1 VAACT
6 ITESPLRV
14 IFDGFNADVTQR
26 RRRFANHVGD
36 FTPFAVRAAPNA
48 AGRWAFGA
56 SPAGAMG
63 AAWHGPILAFAM
75 SPFSG
80 NLLVRRTDS
89 EAGERPAGARTAT
102 KPDSDP
108 HERQTQMRH

>member
-48 AGRWAFGA
+48 AG
-56 SPAGAMG
+56 
-63 AAWHGPILAFAM
+63 
-75 SPFSG
+75 
-80 NLLVRRTDS
+80 
-89 EAGERPAGARTAT
+89 
-102 KPDSDP
+102 
-108 HERQTQMRH
+108 